1 MVGSWSPRT
10 LTGPSTTSS
19 RRRGTPGTRTG
30 SSKSI
35 RSWCGRW
42 WPRRRLRRRPW
53 SRPRIVGLGRAG
65 VAHLVER
72 NLPKVEVAGSR
83 PVARS
88 TYLSPRLGQKG
99 SNRISRNNR
108 YGPLAVLT
116 TCVQPGQVTGHAARV
131 SRSPRL
137 PPELTRGPFDLET
150 ARRYGLT
157 RQQLRAAA
165 WERLGGG
172 FYAWR
177 EIAAS
182 PIVRLTAA

>member
-1 MVGSWSPRT
+1 MVGSWSRRT

-35 RSWCGRW
+35 RSWGGRW
-42 WPRRRLRRRPW
+42 WPRRHLRRRPW

-88 TYLSPRLGQKG
+88 TYVLRIVLECRFARDDCSVWGLST
-99 SNRISRNNR
+99 SADT
-108 YGPLAVLT
+108 PLLQQSSSVD
-116 TCVQPGQVTGHAARV
+116 GGI
-131 SRSPRL
+131 
-137 PPELTRGPFDLET
+137 PFPH
-150 ARRYGLT
+150 G
-157 RQQLRAAA
+157 
-165 WERLGGG
+165 
-172 FYAWR
+172 
-177 EIAAS
+177 IA
-182 PIVRLTAA
+182 P